1 MNTLDAFVKKVMSKK
16 PRYQY
21 EKYWIKVEYLCYG
34 LTSTT
39 DLMFDTEEEAKSIK
53 EGYKFPSVMFA
64 NTRVFFRAFSHDKYT
79 KLYYY

>member
-53 EGYKFPSVMFA
+53 DKEKVIAIIKNRILDEYKK
-64 NTRVFFRAFSHDKYT
+64 HKE
-79 KLYYY
+79 L